1 MSESPA
7 RPISMADIAR
17 KVGLGRSTVS
27 MALRNHPEIAAATKD
42 RVLKAASELGYQPNP
57 LISLLMSRLHEET
70 TTRHDTV
77 LAVINEPEADWNW
90 RDFAIFQ
97 TMWAGMESQAKRR
110 GYLIEEFRVGPHG
123 IPPERLNQILVA
135 RGIPGIILAP
145 KLETGPSRFTRWE
158 NFASVT
164 ADLSISTP
172 GHSRSCIDHFHN
184 FNRAWKALE
193 ARGYRRIGFLNNPGL
208 SCRCE
213 HQYHAANLV
222 KLDQLPPERRVAP
235 LTLNGED
242 TTADNVRTWLRKE
255 RPDAVLLAGADYMLR
270 VVREVAAVPEELG
283 VAALELGC
291 APAGMSGID
300 ERMNEIG
307 EASVD
312 MLIGRLQRNERGL
325 LSAPRTLHVEG
336 VWRDGNTTR
345 RID

>member
-1 MSESPA
+1 MPETPA
-7 RPISMADIAR
+7 RTITMIDIAR
-17 KVGLGRSTVS
+17 KVGLARSTVS
-27 MALRNHPEIAAATKD
+27 MALRNHPDIAASTKD
-42 RVLKAASELGYQPNP
+42 LVLKAASELGYQPNP

-70 TTRHDTV
+70 STRHDTV

-90 RDFAIFQ
+90 RNFPIFQ

-110 GYLIEEFRVGPHG
+110 GYLIMEFCVGPHG
-123 IPPERLNQILVA
+123 IRPERLNQILVA

-145 KLETGPSRFTRWE
+145 KLNPGPSRFTRWE

-184 FNRAWKALE
+184 FNRAWTALE
-193 ARGYRRIGFLNNPGL
+193 ARGYRRIGFLNNTGL
-208 SCRCE
+208 STRCE

-222 KLDQLPPERRVAP
+222 KLDQLPAERRVAP
-235 LTLNGED
+235 LTLPDKE
-242 TTADNVRTWLRKE
+242 TTADNVRTWLRQE
-255 RPDAVLLAGADYMLR
+255 RPDALLLAGADYMLR

-283 VAALELGC
+283 VAALELGS
-291 APAGMSGID
+291 APAGTSGID
-300 ERMNEIG
+300 ERMHEIG

-325 LSAPRTLHVEG
+325 LSAPRILHVEG
-336 VWRDGNTTR
+336 VWRDGDTTR
-345 RID
+345 RIN

>member
-1 MSESPA
+1 MSATPA
-7 RPISMADIAR
+7 RPITMADIAR

-70 TTRHDTV
+70 ATRRDTV
-77 LAVINEPEADWNW
+77 LAVISEPEANWHW
-90 RDFAIFQ
+90 RDFPIFQ

-123 IPPERLNQILVA
+123 TPPERLNQILVA

-164 ADLSISTP
+164 ADLSISTS
-172 GHSRSCIDHFHN
+172 GHSRSCIDYFHN
-184 FNRAWKALE
+184 FNRAWTKLE
-193 ARGYRRIGFLNNPGL
+193 SLGYRRIGFLNNPGL
-208 SCRCE
+208 SIRCE

-222 KLDQLPPERRVAP
+222 KLDQLPAERRVAP
-235 LTLNGED
+235 LTLIGEE
-242 TTADNVRTWLRKE
+242 TTADNVRAWLRRE
-255 RPDAVLLAGADYMLR
+255 RPDAVLVTSADYMLR
-270 VVREVAAVPEELG
+270 VVREVAAVPEEIG

-291 APAGMSGID
+291 SPAGVSGIN
-300 ERMNEIG
+300 ERTREIG

-325 LSAPRTLHVEG
+325 LAAPRTLHVEG
-336 VWRDGNTTR
+336 VWHNGNTTR

>member
-1 MSESPA
+1 MSEPLT
-7 RPISMADIAR
+7 RPITMADIAR

-42 RVLKAASELGYQPNP
+42 RVLKAASELGYQPDP

-70 TTRHDTV
+70 ATRRDTV
-77 LAVINEPEADWNW
+77 LAVINEPEVDWNW
-90 RDFAIFQ
+90 RNFPIFQ

-110 GYLIEEFRVGPHG
+110 GYLIEEFQVGPHG
-123 IPPERLNQILVA
+123 LTPERLNQILVA
-135 RGIPGIILAP
+135 RGIPGLILAP
-145 KLETGPSRFTRWE
+145 KFGNRPSPFTQWE
-158 NFASVT
+158 NFAAVTTHLSVT
-164 ADLSISTP
+164 TP
-172 GHSRSCIDHFHN
+172 GLSRTGIDHFHN
-184 FNRAWKALE
+184 FNRAWTALE

-208 SCRCE
+208 SIRCE

-222 KLDQLPPERRVAP
+222 KLEQLPAEQRVAP
-235 LTLNGED
+235 LTLPGEE

-283 VAALELGC
+283 VAALELGG

-300 ERMNEIG
+300 ERMHEIG
-307 EASVD
+307 EAAVD
-312 MLIGRLQRNERGL
+312 MLIGRLQRNERGS

-345 RID
+345 SMD